1 MSDDAVIHQDAGI
14 TEGVAPVPRWY
25 LLAVALLGL
34 SFVIYLGKY
43 LVDAQMSSAR
53 MKKDAPPAAAPEQP
67 GDPSADGATDGA

>member
-1 MSDDAVIHQDAGI
+1 MSDDAVFHQDAGI

-43 LVDAQMSSAR
+43 LVDAQMSTAR
-53 MKKDAPPAAAPEQP
+53 MKKDAPAAAPEQP
-67 GDPSADGATDGA
+67 GDAAADGAADGA

>member
-1 MSDDAVIHQDAGI
+1 MSDGPVYHSDSGI

-43 LVDAQMSSAR
+43 LVDAQMSTAR
-53 MKKDAPPAAAPEQP
+53 MKKDTPAAAPEQP
-67 GDPSADGATDGA
+67 GDGAVDGATDGA